1 MVALKKVSSTRTDL
15 DITPW
20 STYPDFKEA
29 KPPFNFAGFIFVC
42 SNGTIPD
49 LERRIFGLPLSHA
62 PSVLAIHQGMPLFLF
77 NYSTRCLCGV
87 FEAASD
93 GGLNLDPYAW
103 ENTEVRRTGK
113 APVSRY
119 PAQVRVNV
127 KFQRPPLDE
136 EMFRPVLDH
145 VEGHKFRLELTAYQ
159 VKQLLKLF
167 SVPEKEFFVDY
178 SKKYLQSS
186 GTGALVLESPR
197 SAFKL
202 DSDCYSECSSKGT
215 YFGEDEWPEED
226 RAGKDTTPFYLPHG
240 EQHLCDGLNRLSF
253 NDVQTDNYN
262 FADDFPEESPL
273 HDTIMPSV
281 VPIFPHG
288 GAPPHPL
295 HSTLKRHT
303 SRSPYYH
310 WPDTFQLKEASQVS
324 SRFRDVDPAV
334 NSHPIYPPQTGLHQP
349 QSEDDIDS
357 TPFIPSHLPAP
368 YFGYENMI
376 YIPVQTQPR
385 QLVSLPSQAK
395 GSEQKKLAG
404 GPQPPKQP
412 PKQALN
418 TENHEKTLNSRVPK
432 LYPQRH
438 PIFLQGPQYGQILLP
453 VCAAKPGPI
462 CETNQMT
469 TVLSPVFLSPYGQG
483 VTLAHPQYGPVDSM
497 EEREGTINYPQLHA
511 DGYHDILHNGQFP
524 LLFLPSVIPRMLPS
538 PPSSAAGFIEELHFN
553 ILQFARLTRPSA
565 ETQLFVESAIDCVR
579 CCVRTVWPNAD
590 IEVYGSFATGLCLQ
604 HSDVDLVVV
613 NAPLLPAL
621 VNMTTSQASSFLL
634 RELGLSLK
642 AAQCCENYNV
652 IANASVPVLKC
663 LCRPIIKLLDPSLPV
678 PSIAIDITIGGIENS
693 SYEWKQVLKVSNL
706 GKLGPKQHTGGAA
719 REYVLRKIRELPA
732 LAPLVLVMKSFLH
745 HRGLSN
751 VYLGGLGSFSLTLLL
766 AYYLERVPLSGE
778 GVVPSKDL
786 PSHKMSSSVSSFSDF
801 AEEFEMSTSL
811 DDFYLNYKTECVN
824 WSLGEH
830 YVRKAANVLDK
841 VLALWEGGG
850 VAYLGTLL
858 LGFLRT
864 FGFERDLAREKI
876 VLKGIDGSPGGIF
889 KRDNRHIAL
898 WIDDPLR
905 PGVNIAAG
913 SFGMCQVQAA
923 FREMLLALV
932 NGQMLTMPLRCNEE
946 NCQDLAAFGQLF
958 QLSILLTE
966 ANDQQHAISA
976 PSSTPVGPMWWKSF
990 SISAKVAD
998 VELLLAAS
1006 SWRFSENNFV
1016 G

>member
-1 MVALKKVSSTRTDL
+1 MVVLRKGSSTRADL
-15 DITPW
+15 GLTPR

-29 KPPFNFAGFIFVC
+29 NPPFNFSGFIFVC

-103 ENTEVRRTGK
+103 ESVEVRRAGK

-127 KFQRPPLDE
+127 KFQRAPLDE
-136 EMFRPVLDH
+136 ETFRPILDH

-167 SVPEKEFFVDY
+167 SVPEKEFFGDK
-178 SKKYLQSS
+178 SNNHLQGP
-186 GTGALVLESPR
+186 GTRTFVPESPR

-215 YFGEDEWPEED
+215 YFGEDEWPDED
-226 RAGKDTTPFYLPHG
+226 RSGKDTTPLYLSHS
-240 EQHLCDGLNRLSF
+240 EQQLCDGLNHLSF
-253 NDVQTDNYN
+253 DDTQTINYKVT
-262 FADDFPEESPL
+262 DDFPEESPL
-273 HDTIMPSV
+273 RDTTMPSV
-281 VPIFPHG
+281 IPVFPRGGAFPHTQE
-288 GAPPHPL
+288 
-295 HSTLKRHT
+295 STLKRYT
-303 SRSPYYH
+303 ARSPYYC
-310 WPDTFQLKEASQVS
+310 WPETFELKEGSQLP
-324 SRFRDVDPAV
+324 SRFHDVDPAV
-334 NSHPIYPPQTGLHQP
+334 NSNPVYSTQAGLHQP
-349 QSEDDIDS
+349 LSEDDIDLA
-357 TPFIPSHLPAP
+357 PFIPSHLPAP
-368 YFGYENMI
+368 FFGYENMI

-385 QLVSLPSQAK
+385 QLVSLPLQAK
-395 GSEQKKLAG
+395 GSEKKKLAG
-404 GPQPPKQP
+404 GPQPPKMTSN
-412 PKQALN
+412 L
-418 TENHEKTLNSRVPK
+418 ENHEKVLNSRAQK

-438 PIFLQGPQYGQILLP
+438 PVFLQGPQYGQFILP

-462 CETNQMT
+462 SETNQMA
-469 TVLSPVFLSPYGQG
+469 TVLSPVLLSSYGQG
-483 VTLAHPQYGPVDSM
+483 VTLAHPQYGSVNTM
-497 EEREGTINYPQLHA
+497 EDHEGTINNNPQPHA
-511 DGYHDILHNGQFP
+511 GGYYDMWHNGQFP
-524 LLFLPSVIPRMLPS
+524 LLFLSSGIPRMPLS
-538 PPSSAAGFIEELHFN
+538 PPPSAAGFIEALHFN
-553 ILQFARLTRPSA
+553 ILQFARLTRPSP

-604 HSDVDLVVV
+604 HSDVDLAVV

-642 AAQCCENYNV
+642 VAQCCESYNV

-663 LCRPIIKLLDPSLPV
+663 LCRPFIELSDPSLPV

-693 SYEWKQVLKVSNL
+693 TYEWKQLLKGSNL
-706 GKLGPKQHTGGAA
+706 CKLGPKQHTGGAA
-719 REYVLRKIRELPA
+719 REYVLRKVRELPA

-766 AYYLERVPLSGE
+766 AYYLERVPMSGE
-778 GVVPSKDL
+778 RSVPSKDL
-786 PSHKMSSSVSSFSDF
+786 PSHKVSSPVSTFLDM
-801 AEEFEMSTSL
+801 AEEFEMPVMTNSSL
-811 DDFYLNYKTECVN
+811 DEFYSSYKTECVN

-830 YVRKAANVLDK
+830 FVRKAACVIEK
-841 VLALWEGGG
+841 VLALWEAGG

-864 FGFERDLAREKI
+864 FGFEHDLAREKI

-932 NGQMLTMPLRCNEE
+932 NGQLLMVPLHCNEKD
-946 NCQDLAAFGQLF
+946 CQDLAAFGQLS
-958 QLSILLTE
+958 QLSMLLMEQT
-966 ANDQQHAISA
+966 DLQH
-976 PSSTPVGPMWWKSF
+976 GGF
-990 SISAKVAD
+990 
-998 VELLLAAS
+998 E
-1006 SWRFSENNFV
+1006 